1 MSTFPS
7 TNYEPLLTT
16 EDDEEEELSELPPT
30 FVTTRGPEKN
40 GNGMTFIFPFYSLV
54 LYFCTNKTKNFN
66 F

>member
-16 EDDEEEELSELPPT
+16 EDEEEELSELPPT

-40 GNGMTFIFPFYSLV
+40 GSGRQF
-54 LYFCTNKTKNFN
+54 
-66 F
+66 